1 MFKSL
6 TRDIFLALQARS
18 GVSPA
23 TLVWGAVMVL
33 ASMTTFVFLCIALYG
48 WLSLQLG
55 AINASLAAAGIF
67 IVIAA
72 FGAIICALI
81 RRRVRERA
89 IIERTAP
96 SQGVEIKLVA
106 KDTNHPNE
114 VEGAS
119 QFLAE
124 QKADVVIVLQTSM
137 LISQTR
143 PIAESAVA
151 KRLPT
156 VYGYREHVVDG
167 GLISYGVDLRWCYQ
181 RAAAF
186 VVKILHGSAP
196 GDLPVEFPT
205 SVLLSINLRT
215 AKLLGLRVPP
225 GLLARADEVIE

>member
-6 TRDIFLALQARS
+6 TRDIFLALRARS

-89 IIERTAP
+89 IIERTARANSP
-96 SQGVEIKLVA
+96 SWLLDPKILGTAVQTGRALGWQRIV
-106 KDTNHPNE
+106 P
-114 VEGAS
+114 
-119 QFLAE
+119 
-124 QKADVVIVLQTSM
+124 IVLLGFMAIQW
-137 LISQTR
+137 TR
-143 PIAESAVA
+143 E
-151 KRLPT
+151 
-156 VYGYREHVVDG
+156 YREKRHDG
-167 GLISYGVDLRWCYQ
+167 DD
-181 RAAAF
+181 
-186 VVKILHGSAP
+186 K
-196 GDLPVEFPT
+196 
-205 SVLLSINLRT
+205 
-215 AKLLGLRVPP
+215 
-225 GLLARADEVIE
+225 